1 MKLKKIILVVGI
13 PILLIISIF
22 IFNSIKK
29 TSKLNDTTLTLNEVR
44 QKNFLHQQ
52 QAVLYASS
60 TSEVLQ
66 KGKGNSQVIFIDHKG
81 QARTLKLSGLE
92 NGSIHYNH
100 NHLWIEESNQMLL
113 IGNKFNTYHM
123 KSNELRGI
131 QMGYLPTAKKIYS
144 IYNTGF
150 SKKNDYKTVIRYS
163 KENGIHESS
172 VPYFVSSVGQLS
184 DRIILLT
191 QDLITGEFALQE
203 VQFKTN
209 VETTKLLD
217 IPLKN
222 AGDLDALTPIVSDK
236 SNFYF
241 VMTNYQTENRE
252 DLELVIINRKTK
264 SVETLPFIKYRSE
277 YKVSNALPYN
287 FNHSAYMHGGQFFYV
302 NGLGAVY
309 EFNPKTKDIRKALQL
324 HYEKEGN
331 SRFEQVTFKHNI
343 IYHIFSN
350 KEQRFFLETYN
361 LTSKKKL
368 KEQEI
373 QNLNS
378 ILPLNDKKYFLTSL
392 EILNDN

>member
-1 MKLKKIILVVGI
+1 MKLKKIILAVGI
-13 PILLIISIF
+13 SILLIVSIF
-22 IFNSIKK
+22 VFNSIKK
-29 TSKLNDTTLTLNEVR
+29 ASKLNDTTLTINDLQ

-52 QAVLYASS
+52 QAALYASS

-66 KGKGNSQVIFIDHKG
+66 KGKGNSQVIFIDRKG

-92 NGSIHYNH
+92 NGSIHYNQH
-100 NHLWIEESNQMLL
+100 HLWIEESNQMLL
-113 IGNKFNTYHM
+113 LGNKFNTYHM

-131 QMGYLPTAKKIYS
+131 QMGYLPTAKQFYS

-150 SKKNDYKTVIRYS
+150 SKKNDYKTVIRYGD
-163 KENGIHESS
+163 ENGIRVSS

-191 QDLITGEFALQE
+191 QDLITGKFALQE
-203 VQFKTN
+203 VQLKKN
-209 VETTKLLD
+209 IETTKILD

-222 AGDLDALTPIVSDK
+222 AGDLDALTPIVSNNN
-236 SNFYF
+236 NFYF
-241 VMTNYQTENRE
+241 VMTNYRAENRE
-252 DLELVIINRKTK
+252 DLELVIINRKMK
-264 SVETLPFIKYRSE
+264 NVETIPFIKYRTE
-277 YKVSNALPYN
+277 YQVSNALPYN
-287 FNHSAYMHGGQFFYV
+287 FNHSASMYRGHFYYI
-302 NGLGAVY
+302 NGLGTVY
-309 EFNPKTKDIRKALQL
+309 EFNPKTKDIHKALQL

-331 SRFEQVTFKHNI
+331 SRFEQVTFKNNF

-350 KEQRFFLETYN
+350 KKQQFFLETYN
-361 LTSKKKL
+361 LTTKKKL